1 MLKGG
6 GRPYVGVDILQSDVK
21 HRFYNRVDGDDMDGN
36 KTKSSSK
43 NFGVNAGYKM
53 NFDKVFVAPEIFYDH
68 FNSSAKD
75 FDSNDP
81 QYAADRIEIDSR
93 YGAKVNLGYNFCPK
107 LSGFINAGMANV
119 KHNVRWNSQGKSDGD
134 SKLAMI
140 YGLGL
145 SYALN
150 DNWSLR
156 TSYDRQTFNI
166 RYMENG
172 LRDKVRLDV
181 VKFGVI
187 YGF

>member
-21 HRFYNRVDGDDMDGN
+21 HRFYNRVDESDMDGN

-43 NFGVNAGYKM
+43 NFGANAGYKM

-107 LSGFINAGMANV
+107 LSGFVNVGMANV
-119 KHNVRWNSQGKSDGD
+119 RYNVKWESDNSSDGG

-140 YGLGL
+140 YGVGL